1 MFEQYYDNDDD
12 KNNKVVKSDKD
23 TGQRL
28 YKILIIGDPGTGK
41 SSIIR
46 QFVQNTYTQ
55 YYKATVGVDFA
66 TKILMHD
73 DGTLLRLQLWDVSGQ
88 DRFSN
93 LTRVY
98 FKDAHGAIVVTDCL
112 RKSTLDGGLK
122 WKNDLDNKIRLADGN
137 LIPTICV
144 ANKCDVKRD
153 LDEEKFDKFAKENN
167 FCKGIICSAKENI
180 GIEETFKELSRMI
193 LEVDNKGLYEIPAY
207 LRDSNTYRLSDLSSE
222 IYQRIDKKTTKSNS
236 FIRTFCCQ

>member
-12 KNNKVVKSDKD
+12 KNNGGVRSDKEAV
-23 TGQRL
+23 QRL

-66 TKILMHD
+66 TKILMYD

-98 FKDAHGAIVVTDCL
+98 FKDAHGAIVVTDSL
-112 RKSTLDGGLK
+112 RKDTLEGGLK

-144 ANKCDVKRD
+144 ANKCDVKKD
-153 LDEEKFDKFAKENN
+153 LDEKEFNKFAKENN
-167 FCKGIICSAKENI
+167 FCKGMICSAKENI
-180 GIEETFKELSRMI
+180 AIEDIFRELSKLI
-193 LEVDNKGLYEIPAY
+193 LDTDKQGLYEIPAY

-222 IYQRIDKKTTKSNS
+222 VYQRIDKKNIKSHG
-236 FIRTFCCQ
+236 FIQSFCCQ